1 MMYLKCDN
9 DSANFNFALEKYAME
24 ELDLSDEYFMFWR
37 TRPTLMVGRYQ
48 NTLAQINMPFAKA
61 NNINIIRRITGGGTI
76 YTDLNGWQFSF
87 IAKNSATKQT
97 NQQKQIDFEHFTK
110 PVLDA
115 LHMLGV
121 PACLSGRNDLVVE
134 GKKISGNAQYV
145 RKGVTLHHG
154 SLLFDTNLENL
165 VRALNPDDEK
175 LVSKGIQSVRQRVA
189 NIAEYLEDK
198 ISALEFKD
206 IMLQHLLK
214 NAQTYTLSSTD
225 INRVDEIKQA
235 QFDTWEWNFGNNPK
249 YNISKEKRFAGGK
262 LCVQSFVEHGKI
274 SDIRFF
280 GDFFAKEG
288 LDELVLKLS
297 ACTYREDE
305 IEKVLRENC
314 AENYFYNITIED
326 IISCII

>member
-1 MMYLKCDN
+1 MIYLKCDS

-48 NTLAQINMPFAKA
+48 NTLAEINMSVAKA

-87 IAKNSATKQT
+87 IAKNTGT
-97 NQQKQIDFEHFTK
+97 NQPKQIDFEHFTR

-115 LHMLGV
+115 LHTLGV
-121 PACLSGRNDLVVE
+121 RACLSGRNDLVVE

-145 RKGVTLHHG
+145 RKDVTLHHG

-165 VRALNPDDEK
+165 VRALTPDDEK
-175 LVSKGIQSVRQRVA
+175 LVTKGIQSVRQRVA
-189 NIAEYLEDK
+189 NIAEYMEDK
-198 ISALEFKD
+198 ISTLEFRD
-206 IMLQHLLK
+206 IMLRHLLK
-214 NAQTYTLSSTD
+214 NAQTHTLSSAD
-225 INRVDEIKQA
+225 ISRVNEIKQA
-235 QFDTWEWNFGNNPK
+235 RFDTWEWNFGNNPK

-262 LCVQSFVEHGKI
+262 LCVQSFVEEGKI
-274 SDIRFF
+274 SDIRFY

-288 LDELVLKLS
+288 LDKL
-297 ACTYREDE
+297 ALHFLGCPYKEDE
-305 IEKVLRENC
+305 ILKVLRENG
-314 AENYFYNITIED
+314 AEHYFYNISIDD
-326 IISCII
+326 ILSCII